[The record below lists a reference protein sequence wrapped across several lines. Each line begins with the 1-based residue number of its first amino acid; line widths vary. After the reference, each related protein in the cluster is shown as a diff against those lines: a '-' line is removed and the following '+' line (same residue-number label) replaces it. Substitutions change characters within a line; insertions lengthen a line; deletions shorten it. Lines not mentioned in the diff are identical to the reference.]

1 MVGVRLFVEGG
12 GDSKALKSEC
22 REGFRKFL
30 QKAGLKDR
38 MPRIVA
44 CGGRGKAYDD
54 FCSYH
59 ANARN
64 GQVVLLLV
72 DSETPVGSTSP
83 WTHLLDREE
92 DAWQRPSD
100 ASDEQCHLMVQCM
113 EAWFLADR
121 DNLQAFFGQG
131 FHENALPGNPN
142 IEGISK
148 QDVLAS
154 LQRATY
160 NCKTKAAYDKG
171 EHSFKVLARID
182 PAKVS
187 QASPWAR
194 RFFDTLNQIANS

>member
-1 MVGVRLFVEGG
+1 MVSARLLVEGG
-12 GDSKALKSEC
+12 GDSKALRIEC
-22 REGFRKFL
+22 RRGFHDFL
-30 QKAGLKDR
+30 LKAGLKDR

-59 ANARN
+59 ASARN

-72 DSETPVGSTSP
+72 DSETPVSSTSP
-83 WTHLLDREE
+83 WKHLLDREG
-92 DAWQRPSD
+92 DAWQRPSG

-121 DNLQAFFGQG
+121 DSLRAFFWQG
-131 FHENALPGNPN
+131 MIESALPGNPN
-142 IEGISK
+142 IESISK
-148 QDVLAS
+148 QDVLTS
-154 LQRATY
+154 LERATR
-160 NCKTKAAYDKG
+160 NCKVKATYGKG

-194 RFFDTLNQIANS
+194 RFLDTLSRVTNS